1 VHVPACSSLCTSQ
14 DHINEKPKQCYPTA
28 PVAFS
33 FKDMYHL
40 FRTMSVVVIIMR
52 MGMKDGV

>member
-1 VHVPACSSLCTSQ
+1 MLSDCPGRLHHVLSQ
-14 DHINEKPKQCYPTA
+14 SVTPSKKRRT
-28 PVAFS
+28 FS